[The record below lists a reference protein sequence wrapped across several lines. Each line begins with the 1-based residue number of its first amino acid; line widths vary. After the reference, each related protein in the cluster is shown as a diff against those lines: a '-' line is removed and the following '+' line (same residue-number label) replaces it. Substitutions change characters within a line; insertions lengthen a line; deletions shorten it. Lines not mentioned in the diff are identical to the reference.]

1 MQMDTVM
8 SQLTGAG
15 DGSRFKDAAEILE
28 NGGLVAFPT
37 ETVYGLGADATNE
50 KAVRDI
56 YRAKGRPSDNPLIVH
71 IGTAGELERYAAE
84 VPEAA
89 WKCAEAFWPGPLT
102 IIVRAKPGVFAPSV
116 TAGLD
121 TVGLRM
127 PAHPAALGLLQA
139 SGLPVAAPSANTSGK
154 PSPTR
159 AEHVAADMGGKIPYI
174 LDGGP
179 TGIGIESTVL
189 DLTSV
194 PPAILRPGAV
204 TSDMLRPVI
213 GEVNHSAEAT
223 DAGKATPRAPGMKY
237 THYSPDAPVW
247 LIDPDREQIL
257 DAVRRIHGKGKRI
270 ALVAPEGFGETG
282 ADWYFPTGRQ
292 NDPASVSG
300 QLYASLRACDGTD
313 ADIVLAA
320 TVNDEGI
327 GGAVMNRLNKAAAGR
342 LFRT

>member
-1 MQMDTVM
+1 MDTVM
-8 SQLTGAG
+8 TQLTGQG
-15 DGSRFKDAAEILE
+15 DELLFRDAAEILK

-50 KAVRDI
+50 EAVGNI

-84 VPEAA
+84 VPEVA

-102 IIVRAKPGVFAPSV
+102 LIVRAKPGVFAPSV

-127 PAHPAALGLLQA
+127 PAHPAALGLLQT

-159 AEHVAADMGGKIPYI
+159 AEHVASDMGGKIPYI

-189 DLTSV
+189 DLTSN
-194 PPAILRPGAV
+194 PPVILRPGAV
-204 TSDMLRPVI
+204 TAEMLRPVI
-213 GEVNHSAEAT
+213 GDVNQTA
-223 DAGKATPRAPGMKY
+223 DAGDVADEAPRSPGMKY
-237 THYSPDAPVW
+237 THYSPEAPVW
-247 LIDPDREQIL
+247 LIGPDREQIRN
-257 DAVRRIHGKGKRI
+257 AVRLLHGEGKRI
-270 ALVAPEGFGETG
+270 ALVAPEGFGGTG
-282 ADWYFPTGRQ
+282 ADWYFRTGRQ
-292 NDPASVSG
+292 SDPASVSV

-313 ADIVLAA
+313 ADIILAT

-327 GGAVMNRLNKAAAGR
+327 GGAVMNRLNKAAGGR
-342 LFRT
+342 LFRN

>member
-1 MQMDTVM
+1 MDTVI
-8 SQLTGAG
+8 SQVRGEG
-15 DGSRFKDAAEILE
+15 DERWFRDAADILKK
-28 NGGLVAFPT
+28 GRLVAFPT

-50 KAVRDI
+50 EAVADI

-71 IGTAGELERYAAE
+71 IGTAAEMEHYAEE
-84 VPEAA
+84 VPVSA

-102 IIVRAKPGVFAPSV
+102 LIVRAKPGVFAPSV

-127 PAHPAALGLLQA
+127 PAHPAALGLLKT

-189 DLTSV
+189 DLTSE

-204 TSDMLRPVI
+204 TADMLRPVI
-213 GEVNHSAEAT
+213 GEVNESTEAA
-223 DAGKATPRAPGMKY
+223 DAGEEAPRAPGMKY

-247 LIDPDREQIL
+247 LIEPDREEIQN
-257 DAVRRIHGKGKRI
+257 AVNRFKGEGKKV
-270 ALVAPEGFGETG
+270 ALVAPDGFGETG
-282 ADWYFPTGRQ
+282 ADWYFPTGRL

-300 QLYASLRACDGTD
+300 KLYASLRACDGTD
-313 ADIVLAA
+313 ADIILAV
-320 TVNDEGI
+320 TVDEVGI
-327 GGAVMNRLNKAAAGR
+327 GSAVMNRLNKAAGGR
-342 LFRT
+342 MYRG

>member
-1 MQMDTVM
+1 MDTVM
-8 SQLTGAG
+8 SQLKGEG
-15 DGSRFKDAAEILE
+15 DETRFRDAAEILKK
-28 NGGLVAFPT
+28 GRLVAFPT

-50 KAVRDI
+50 EAVADI

-71 IGTAGELERYAAE
+71 IGTAAEIERYAEE
-84 VPEAA
+84 VPESA

-102 IIVRAKPGVFAPSV
+102 LIVRAKPGVFAPSV

-127 PAHPAALGLLQA
+127 PAHPAALGLLKT

-154 PSPTR
+154 PSPTC

-189 DLTSV
+189 DLTSE

-204 TSDMLRPVI
+204 TADMLWPVI
-213 GEVNHSAEAT
+213 GEVIQSAEAA
-223 DAGKATPRAPGMKY
+223 DAGEEAPRAPGMKY

-247 LIDPDREQIL
+247 LIEPDREQIRN
-257 DAVRRIHGKGKRI
+257 AVNRLKGEGKRV
-270 ALVAPEGFGETG
+270 ALVAPEDFGETG
-282 ADWYFPTGRQ
+282 ADWYFPTGRL

-300 QLYASLRACDGTD
+300 KLYASLRACDGTD
-313 ADIVLAA
+313 ADIILAA
-320 TVNDEGI
+320 TVNDAGI
-327 GGAVMNRLNKAAAGR
+327 GGAVMNRLNKAAGGR
-342 LFRT
+342 MFRG

>member
-1 MQMDTVM
+1 MDTVI
-8 SQLTGAG
+8 SQIREE
-15 DGSRFKDAAEILE
+15 DGETRFSDAAEILKK
-28 NGGLVAFPT
+28 GGLVAFPT

-50 KAVRDI
+50 EAVTDI

-71 IGTAGELERYAAE
+71 IGTAAEMERFAVD
-84 VPEAA
+84 VPETA

-102 IIVRAKPGVFAPSV
+102 LIVRAKPGVFAPSV

-127 PAHPAALGLLQA
+127 PAHPVALGLLKT

-189 DLTSV
+189 DLTSE

-204 TSDMLRPVI
+204 TADMLRPVI
-213 GEVNHSAEAT
+213 GEVNHSAEAA
-223 DAGKATPRAPGMKY
+223 DAGEEAPRAPGMKY

-247 LIDPDREQIL
+247 LIEPEHEQIRT
-257 DAVRRIHGKGKRI
+257 AVSLLKEEGKKI

-282 ADWYFPTGRQ
+282 ADWFFPTGRQ
-292 NDPASVSG
+292 DDPASVSG
-300 QLYASLRACDGTD
+300 ELYASLRACDGTD

-320 TVNDEGI
+320 TVDDAGI
-327 GGAVMNRLNKAAAGR
+327 GGAVMNRLNKAAGGR
-342 LFRT
+342 MFRG

>member
-1 MQMDTVM
+1 METVI
-8 SQLTGAG
+8 SQLKGESDET
-15 DGSRFKDAAEILE
+15 RFSDAAEILKK
-28 NGGLVAFPT
+28 GGLVAFPT

-50 KAVRDI
+50 EAVAAI

-71 IGTAGELERYAAE
+71 IGTADEIGRYAVE
-84 VPEAA
+84 IPDSA

-102 IIVRAKPGVFAPSV
+102 LIVRAKPGVFAPSV

-127 PAHPAALGLLQA
+127 PAHPAALGLLKT

-189 DLTSV
+189 DLTSE

-204 TSDMLRPVI
+204 TADMLRPVI
-213 GEVNHSAEAT
+213 GEVSQSAEAA
-223 DAGKATPRAPGMKY
+223 DAGEEAPRAPGMKY

-247 LIDPDREQIL
+247 LIEPDRDQIRN
-257 DAVRRIHGKGKRI
+257 AVRRLKEEGRRI

-300 QLYASLRACDGTD
+300 ELYASLRACDGTD

-320 TVNDEGI
+320 TVDDAGI

-342 LFRT
+342 MFRV

>member
-1 MQMDTVM
+1 METVI
-8 SQLTGAG
+8 SQLKGESDET
-15 DGSRFKDAAEILE
+15 RFSDAAEILKK
-28 NGGLVAFPT
+28 GGLVAFPT

-50 KAVRDI
+50 QAVAAI

-71 IGTAGELERYAAE
+71 IGTADEIGRYAVE
-84 VPEAA
+84 IPDSA

-102 IIVRAKPGVFAPSV
+102 LIVRAKPGVFAPSV

-127 PAHPAALGLLQA
+127 PAHPAALGLLKT

-189 DLTSV
+189 DLTSE

-204 TSDMLRPVI
+204 TADMLRPVI
-213 GEVNHSAEAT
+213 GEVSQSAEAA
-223 DAGKATPRAPGMKY
+223 DAGEEAPRAPGMKY

-247 LIDPDREQIL
+247 LIEPDRDQIRN
-257 DAVRRIHGKGKRI
+257 AVRQLKEEGRRI

-300 QLYASLRACDGTD
+300 ELYASLRACDGTD

-320 TVNDEGI
+320 TVDDAGI

-342 LFRT
+342 MFRV